1 MIAVYC
7 RRVGK
12 EGEEDSAQE
21 EGVEGRWGRPHFEGD
36 WVGRGNTNLQEEE
49 ERCKWNRQGV

>member
-21 EGVEGRWGRPHFEGD
+21 EGVEGRWGRPHFEGA
-36 WVGRGNTNLQEEE
+36 GSEEE
-49 ERCKWNRQGV
+49 TRT